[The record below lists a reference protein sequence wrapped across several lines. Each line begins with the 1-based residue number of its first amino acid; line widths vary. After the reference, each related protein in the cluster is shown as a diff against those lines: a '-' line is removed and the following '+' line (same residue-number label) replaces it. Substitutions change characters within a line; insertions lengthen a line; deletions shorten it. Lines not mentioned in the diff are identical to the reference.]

1 MQQIIDEF
9 GEGSKKL
16 TRKKIPVSEL
26 QLGMYVAE
34 LDRPWLGTPFLFQG
48 FLINHADEIEQLQT
62 YCSYVYIDV
71 TQTIVREQQKVH
83 KTGKVKTVVRKKE
96 RLINKISTE
105 RELPAAIQHYD
116 NAKKQVDNVLAS
128 LQLGHDI
135 DANEVKAVV
144 KGCIESM
151 LRNPNALIWLTQIKH
166 KDDYTAEHCL
176 RVAILAIALG
186 RELDLLEG
194 ELETLGVSAMLH
206 DVGKVNV
213 PIDVLN
219 KEGALSAEEF
229 DIIKTHSAH
238 GRKLLMSHS
247 NVPAIAVDVAY
258 SHHER
263 INGKGYP
270 RGIAGEKIPYFAKL
284 VSVVDAYDAITSDR
298 VYSKGR
304 STLEALRILYEE
316 RGEQFDQEAVEAF
329 VRLIGIYPPGHIAE
343 LTSGEVGIIISCPP
357 NNKLSPK
364 VLVVLNSEKLLTQE
378 KILDLQKDLKDKHG
392 RPYRVKA
399 IHPNGSYGIDL
410 EEYRKKG
417 LVINVV

>member
-1 MQQIIDEF
+1 MQNIIDEF
-9 GEGSKKL
+9 GDGGTSL
-16 TRKKIPVSEL
+16 TRQKIPVTEL
-26 QLGMYVAE
+26 QLGMYISE

-62 YCSYVYIDV
+62 YCEYVYIDV
-71 TQTIVREQQKVH
+71 TQTIVREQ
-83 KTGKVKTVVRKKE
+83 KTLKSGKVKTVTTKKTQQ
-96 RLINKISTE
+96 IYKISTE
-105 RELPAAIQHYD
+105 SELPAAIQHYD
-116 NAKKQVDNVLAS
+116 KAKNQVDDVLAS
-128 LQLGHDI
+128 LRLGNDI
-135 DANEVKAVV
+135 DAAKVIAVV

-186 RELDLLEG
+186 RELNLLEG
-194 ELETLGVSAMLH
+194 ELETLGVCGMLH
-206 DVGKVNV
+206 DVGKVKIPN
-213 PIDVLN
+213 DVLN
-219 KEGALSAEEF
+219 KEGALTKQEF
-229 DIIKTHSAH
+229 DLIKTHSAH
-238 GRKLLMSHS
+238 GRKLLMAHS
-247 NVPAIAVDVAY
+247 NVPHIAIDVAY

-263 INGKGYP
+263 ITGGGYP
-270 RGIAGEKIPYFAKL
+270 RGISGEKIPYFAKL
-284 VSVVDAYDAITSDR
+284 VSIVDAYDAITSDR

-316 RGEQFDQEAVEAF
+316 RDKQFDKEAVEAF
-329 VRLIGIYPPGHIAE
+329 VRLMGIYPPGHIAE

-364 VLVVLNSEKLLTQE
+364 VLVVLNSEKMLTSE
-378 KILDLQKDLKDKHG
+378 KILDLQKDLKDHHG

-399 IHPNGSYGIDL
+399 IHPNGAYGIDL

-417 LVINVV
+417 LVLNAS